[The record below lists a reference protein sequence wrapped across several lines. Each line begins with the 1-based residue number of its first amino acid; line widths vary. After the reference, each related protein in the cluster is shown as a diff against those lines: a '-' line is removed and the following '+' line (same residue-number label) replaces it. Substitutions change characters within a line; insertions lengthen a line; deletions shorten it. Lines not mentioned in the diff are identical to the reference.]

1 MDVRACKTVLV
12 WSAVKFAFAG
22 QHNTH
27 HRSHSTPLSAEP
39 LSVRISCIEISYCA
53 KIRKTKDGQ
62 CVRYWN
68 IVQPKVAFAMKP
80 KGLHAFFADIVGGDG
95 IAIRSYLKKV
105 WLSRAKVDRSSC
117 LALAGFA

>member
-1 MDVRACKTVLV
+1 MQESK
-12 WSAVKFAFAG
+12 
-22 QHNTH
+22 Q
-27 HRSHSTPLSAEP
+27 
-39 LSVRISCIEISYCA
+39 
-53 KIRKTKDGQ
+53 GQ

-105 WLSRAKVDRSSC
+105 LLTRAKADRS
-117 LALAGFA
+117 LQYAWR